1 MLILFPVPA
10 KVSSRMAGDQD
21 AKMAAADRRVDGT
34 TETVSVLRMIKLFA
48 FTAAV
53 EKDLDERR
61 KNELGHVWT
70 LRVLGV
76 VIQIVA

>member
-1 MLILFPVPA
+1 MLVLFPVPA
-10 KVSSRMAGDQD
+10 KVGSRMAGDQG
-21 AKMAAADRRVDGT
+21 AKMAAADRRVDGI

-61 KNELGHVWT
+61 EKELGYVWN
-70 LRVLGV
+70 LKVLGV
-76 VIQIVA
+76 VNQTVA

>member
-1 MLILFPVPA
+1 MLVLFPVPA
-10 KVSSRMAGDQD
+10 KIGSRLAGDQD
-21 AKMAAADRRVDGT
+21 AKMVAADKRIDGI

-61 KNELGHVWT
+61 ERELEHVWN
-70 LRVLGV
+70 LRVLRV
-76 VIQIVA
+76 MNQIVA